1 MFLKAGCTIT
11 RFTYSEIQVSTW
23 LLNYIIVNREPFSPE
38 YRKWFTF
45 PLVWNY
51 YTSNKTFRLSEEF
64 PPFFNQSKFKP
75 KAIVTGSC
83 TFSCALRQR
92 RVIALSFYW
101 FIGLHWFWFHDTQ
114 THSIILFDTLHDNTF
129 FQRKNKWFL
138 NNTIK
143 RILTHLA
150 FLLPHLNPVALPQRF
165 FFPVFLL
172 RSAWAPRPLILHAPA
187 LKTHQENE
195 KTLSWD
201 KGINPAFGIENRI
214 SSLAVAKQL
223 E

>member
-1 MFLKAGCTIT
+1 MRFASATRNCFEFL
-11 RFTYSEIQVSTW
+11 
-23 LLNYIIVNREPFSPE
+23 
-38 YRKWFTF
+38 
-45 PLVWNY
+45 LVHW
-51 YTSNKTFRLSEEF
+51 
-64 PPFFNQSKFKP
+64 
-75 KAIVTGSC
+75 
-83 TFSCALRQR
+83 
-92 RVIALSFYW
+92 IALVLVSR
-101 FIGLHWFWFHDTQ
+101 HSNE

-129 FQRKNKWFL
+129 FRRKNKWFL

-150 FLLPHLNPVALPQRF
+150 QVAFLLPHLNPVALPQRV

-172 RSAWAPRPLILHAPA
+172 RSARAPRPLILHAPA
-187 LKTHQENE
+187 LKTHQEKE